1 MGFDLNV
8 WVISDSLP
16 IVSSTSQKLDSRPGA
31 SLTQLGILE
40 HDKLDDD
47 QKFPV
52 IKGDGA
58 LKETL
63 AVIQMTAL
71 YENVPFKRDVVEKVL
86 EDQFRRNKSL
96 SLELLA
102 RLCEIIGL
110 NCQIAAV
117 ENQYVS
123 SIEVPVVM
131 MLQGVPI
138 IIYEFV
144 ADEIVIGHP
153 RDGLVRISTAEFKKK
168 VGEKCRF
175 ALPRRISTTPRSR
188 FGWSWFTPL
197 LGKYKKSLTLVF
209 VASLLAQLFGLGIP
223 LLIQQIIDKVL
234 SQGNLSSLN
243 VLGAVMIILALFQG
257 ILMALRTYIF
267 VDTTDR
273 MDLTLGSA
281 VIDRLLSLPLGFF
294 EKRPVGELSQ
304 RIGELNT
311 IRGFLTGTALVSVLN
326 IIFASLYLVVM
337 IIYSPLLTAVAL
349 STLPIYFLLVFGVA
363 PIYKLLIRKRAVAQA
378 KTQSH
383 LIEVLGGIQTVKRNI
398 LN

>member
-1 MGFDLNV
+1 MGFDLNGLGDSF
-8 WVISDSLP
+8 SDSLP

-131 MLQGVPI
+131 MLQGVQ
-138 IIYEFV
+138 Y
-144 ADEIVIGHP
+144 
-153 RDGLVRISTAEFKKK
+153 
-168 VGEKCRF
+168 
-175 ALPRRISTTPRSR
+175 
-188 FGWSWFTPL
+188 
-197 LGKYKKSLTLVF
+197 
-209 VASLLAQLFGLGIP
+209 
-223 LLIQQIIDKVL
+223 
-234 SQGNLSSLN
+234 
-243 VLGAVMIILALFQG
+243 
-257 ILMALRTYIF
+257 
-267 VDTTDR
+267 
-273 MDLTLGSA
+273 
-281 VIDRLLSLPLGFF
+281 
-294 EKRPVGELSQ
+294 
-304 RIGELNT
+304 
-311 IRGFLTGTALVSVLN
+311 
-326 IIFASLYLVVM
+326 YL
-337 IIYSPLLTAVAL
+337 
-349 STLPIYFLLVFGVA
+349 
-363 PIYKLLIRKRAVAQA
+363 
-378 KTQSH
+378 
-383 LIEVLGGIQTVKRNI
+383 
-398 LN
+398 